1 MWCKYNPNPLS
12 VTVGDCSVRALCK
25 ALDKPWEEVYT
36 EIVLQG
42 FMMCDMPSSNA
53 VWGAVLR
60 KHGYSR
66 EALPTDCPECYT
78 AEEFAVDHPKGTY
91 VLSFSGHV
99 ATVVDGNLY
108 DAWNSSKE
116 IPQYYWHRKE

>member
-60 KHGYSR
+60 KYGYSR